1 MESQIT
7 TKMNQKCSLQARLY
21 ATKDMQNIN
30 NLMIFLVVL
39 QQSHSAT
46 QCYSQEEFE
55 IYCHTDDAWPHK
67 FEYALHV

>member
-1 MESQIT
+1 MLLDRGIDSFLEFT
-7 TKMNQKCSLQARLY
+7 VY

-30 NLMIFLVVL
+30 NLMISLVEL

-46 QCYSQEEFE
+46 HCYSQEEFE
-55 IYCHTDDAWPHK
+55 IYCHVDDAWPHQ